1 MTFLFAKKT
10 RHVAREQVY
19 LPLFDT
25 SRNGKIIVLR
35 DPRESAENDRW
46 IGDKRSAICNFSG
59 EQNDVI
65 QCNYGVRQS
74 PFTFL
79 LAFARRAY
87 LNASSLLHCRDDRL
101 SLSIFFFH
109 IDIFYTELHT
119 ILNFLMIR
127 LSWVL
132 RHTRGRIDNIA
143 KFFRRSFYLPR
154 L

>member
-79 LAFARRAY
+79 LAFARLLECVIIIALSRW
-87 LNASSLLHCRDDRL
+87 SLITIN
-101 SLSIFFFH
+101 IFFSYRYFLYWASH
-109 IDIFYTELHT
+109 NLKLSNDPIIVSSSTYTRT
-119 ILNFLMIR
+119 N
-127 LSWVL
+127 W
-132 RHTRGRIDNIA
+132 
-143 KFFRRSFYLPR
+143 
-154 L
+154 